1 MEYGGD
7 MYKIGF
13 AFLDH
18 SRQAAQRKLME
29 SNQEA
34 ETGQEIRGAKLQV
47 NF

>member
-7 MYKIGF
+7 MYKTGF
-13 AFLDH
+13 AFFAD
-18 SRQAAQRKLME
+18 SQQTAQRKLME